1 LRSEEHEEQHRL
13 PVFPGGAAYRESRR
27 RLAAIRTVALLA
39 LALTAVY
46 LTWRAAFTLNL
57 PAWWLSVPLLL
68 LEVHAALGLAL
79 YAFSL
84 WDLDAH
90 PPAPVRDSP
99 WRVAVLIPTYN
110 EPEEILTPT
119 IAAAVL
125 LQPVHETWV
134 LDDSNRPAV
143 ARLADE
149 LGARYLARSGRAD
162 AKAGNLNNALE
173 VIDADLIAVF
183 DADHVADPRFLSNTL
198 GYFTDP
204 QVALVQTPQDFYNL
218 ASFEHSRTAMD
229 DGLNEQSL
237 FYRVIQAGKNRWE
250 AAFWCG
256 TNAVL
261 RVAAL
266 RAVGGVATGTL
277 TEDIHTTIRLHR
289 AGWHT
294 VYHNE
299 VLARGLAAGSA
310 ATYLS
315 QRLRWG
321 TGAMQVLR
329 SRDNPLVAS
338 GLRPGQRLA
347 YAFTLLG
354 WFDAWRSLGYLLLP
368 AVVLLTGAVPIAAPG
383 RVFIPLFAGM
393 LTVQQLTLWLLGR
406 GYQRPWLAV
415 LFELVRLPAN
425 LAATL
430 TLFGRRRRSFQ
441 VTAKGR
447 TGGAHR
453 RTPVPLALWL
463 VLAVSLL
470 AAGWFSATSAG
481 YTPLRYGTPA
491 IAYGACVWLIFNVL
505 FVGAAIT
512 RIRALRFGSERR
524 ASVRFAVAL
533 PGRLGGSRCVVEDLS
548 LTGAKVQATTTMPPE
563 PSTLAID
570 ALGHKLTL
578 RCEVRGRVADE
589 SGGETVMLA
598 FPPGQSAARSALT
611 VLLFNAG
618 IGLEAVPAEAPA
630 GVEQAV
636 RPGAV
641 VRA

>member
-1 LRSEEHEEQHRL
+1 LRSEDHEQRHRL

-27 RLAAIRTVALLA
+27 RRATTRTVALLT
-39 LALTAVY
+39 LALTGVY
-46 LTWRAAFTLNL
+46 LIWRAAFTLN
-57 PAWWLSVPLLL
+57 PSAWWLSLPLLL
-68 LEVHAALGLAL
+68 LEVHAALSLAL

-84 WDLDAH
+84 WDLDAR
-90 PPAPVRDSP
+90 PAPPLRRHP
-99 WRVAVLIPTYN
+99 GRVAVLIPTYN

-134 LDDSNRPAV
+134 LDDGDRPAV

-149 LGARYLARSGRAD
+149 LGARYLSRRDRAH
-162 AKAGNLNNALE
+162 AKAGNLNNALA

-183 DADHVADPRFLSNTL
+183 DADHVADPRFLTSTL
-198 GYFTDP
+198 GYFADP
-204 QVALVQTPQDFYNL
+204 RVALVQTPQDFYNL
-218 ASFEHSRTAMD
+218 SSFEHSRTAVD
-229 DGLNEQSL
+229 DGLSEQSL
-237 FYRVIQAGKNRWE
+237 FYRVIQAGKNRWG

-266 RAVGGVATGTL
+266 RAVGGVATGSV

-289 AGWHT
+289 AGWRT

-315 QRLRWG
+315 QRRRWG

-329 SRDNPLVAS
+329 SRDNPLVAR
-338 GLRPGQRLA
+338 GLRRGQRLA

-368 AVVLLTGAVPIAAPG
+368 AVVLLTGASPISAPIV
-383 RVFIPLFAGM
+383 VFMPAFAGV
-393 LTVQQLTLWLLGR
+393 LAVQQLALWLLGR

-430 TLFGRRRRSFQ
+430 TLVGRRRHSFQ

-453 RTPVPLALWL
+453 RSPVPAVLWL
-463 VLAVSLL
+463 VLLVSLL
-470 AAGWFSATSAG
+470 AAGWFGATLVG
-481 YTPLRYGTPA
+481 RTPLRYGVPA
-491 IAYGACVWLIFNVL
+491 VAYGAVAWLLFNVL

-524 ASVRFAVAL
+524 ASVRFAVSL
-533 PGRLGGSRCVVEDLS
+533 PARLGGCRCVVEDLS
-548 LTGAKVQATTTMPPE
+548 LTGAKIRATTIL
-563 PSTLAID
+563 PSKPTTLAID

-578 RCEVRGRVADE
+578 RCEVRGRVEDQA
-589 SGGETVMLA
+589 GGETVMLW
-598 FPPGQSAARSALT
+598 FPPGQVSARSALT

-618 IGLEAVPAEAPA
+618 IGLEAAPAEPLA
-630 GVEQAV
+630 GVEEPVGA
-636 RPGAV
+636 GAV
-641 VRA
+641 AGS